1 MKLFLANG
9 EKCDTIK
16 IYANERYRVALSKI
30 HTRLLKWAGLAL
42 NQSRRSEYREE
53 TPEWL
58 NNTAELFSTLKDF
71 RRVMGLKEQDR
82 VVSGK
87 LSRKGND
94 GSIIDISID
103 KSIRNWQ
110 CGLCQMIDIQED
122 AVCEVLPVLLT
133 AYVYNFPDNT
143 LVHQF
148 LERNLL
154 EWGCKEDITE
164 YIYGVTRYPNPNLD
178 DAVGFE
184 LLMFEQATDSPENRK
199 MVSQLSKRFRFMD
212 FSSYSLKDDL
222 AGPHIFL
229 LPKSIRA
236 DFVKN
241 CKRRKYES
249 VGETVSYVRKCVEP
263 PAGFDFY
270 NAQTLLRILGYFYS
284 SICKF
289 TKRNGT
295 QFAGKPNP
303 LFCWILVNQAIHD
316 NVELEQIWKN
326 CNQHPEEV
334 LHRYCDE
341 IIRAGYTL
349 G

>member
-1 MKLFLANG
+1 MDNSLAN
-9 EKCDTIK
+9 EKKCDIIK
-16 IYANERYRVALSKI
+16 VYANNRCRSALSAI

-53 TPEWL
+53 NPEWL
-58 NNTAELFSTLKDF
+58 NNTAELFSILKDF

-87 LSRKGND
+87 LSKKGDD
-94 GSIIDISID
+94 GTITDISID

-110 CGLCQMIDIQED
+110 CGLCQMIDVQED
-122 AVCEVLPVLLT
+122 VVCEVLPVLLT

-148 LERNLL
+148 LERNPLDR
-154 EWGCKEDITE
+154 GRKEDAAE

-184 LLMFEQATDSPENRK
+184 RLMFEQTTDSPENRK
-199 MVSQLSKRFRFMD
+199 MIRQLSKC
-212 FSSYSLKDDL
+212 FSFTGFSPYPLKDNL

-236 DFVKN
+236 DFVKK

-249 VGETVSYVRKCVEP
+249 VGGTVSYVHRCVEP

-270 NAQTLLRILGYFYS
+270 DARVLSKILGYFYA
-284 SICKF
+284 SICKLA
-289 TKRNGT
+289 KREGT
-295 QFAGKPNP
+295 QFARKPNP
-303 LFCWILVNQAIHD
+303 LSCWILINQAIHD
-316 NVELEQIWKN
+316 DVELEQIWKN
-326 CNQHPEEV
+326 CNQFPEEV
-334 LHRYCDE
+334 LHRYYDK
-341 IIRAGYTL
+341 IIREGYTL